1 MIVLSNTTAQ
11 TIQPGQ
17 SITFNQVLRKTG
29 CGEFF
34 RMNTGAVGLRTNAQY
49 EVSFNANIGGATAA
63 TPVQLAIAIGGAPLA
78 ETTMI
83 SVPAAVTDFNN
94 VAAST
99 IVGTAIGI
107 SNAITVTNN
116 GTTPVNISP
125 LGLALTIIRKS

>member
-17 SITFNQVLRKTG
+17 SITFNQVIKKTG
-29 CGEFF
+29 CGESF
-34 RMNTGAVGLRTNAQY
+34 RINTGSVGLRVNAQY
-49 EVSFNANIGGATAA
+49 EVSFNANVGGTTAA
-63 TPVQLAIAIGGAPLA
+63 TPVQLAIAIGGAPLT

-83 SVPAAVTDFNN
+83 STPAAVGDLNN

-99 IVGTAIGI
+99 VVGTLSGI

-116 GTTPVNISP
+116 GTTPVVISP